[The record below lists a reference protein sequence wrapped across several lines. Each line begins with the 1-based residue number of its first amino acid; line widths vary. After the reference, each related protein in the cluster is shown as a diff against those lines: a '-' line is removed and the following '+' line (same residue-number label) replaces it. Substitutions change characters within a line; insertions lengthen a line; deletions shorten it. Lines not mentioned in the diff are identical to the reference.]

1 MKNYEKN
8 EKYYIIYLGD
18 NMKIKAAVSNRHVH
32 LKKEDADV
40 LFGENYEFNVLR
52 PLSQTGQFACVET
65 VTIKTDKNKIEKVR
79 ILGPVRSYTQVELSK
94 TDSVLLGLNPPVR
107 DSGEL
112 DNSEDITIIG
122 PKGEVIAKNSTI
134 IAHRHIHMNE
144 SDALNFNV
152 KNNDLVKVK
161 VEGLRGG
168 IFNNVRIKV
177 DPSYVLEMHI
187 DRDEANAFDI
197 KNEDEIEIIK

>member
-65 VTIKTDKNKIEKVR
+65 VTIKTDKNKIEKIEVNMGIPKIEEKIR
-79 ILGPVRSYTQVELSK
+79 LKILDKEFEITNISMG
-94 TDSVLLGLNPPVR
+94 NPHAVIFV
-107 DSGEL
+107 D
-112 DNSEDITIIG
+112 DVITILREAEK
-122 PKGEVIAKNSTI
+122 KGINAW
-134 IAHRHIHMNE
+134 HI
-144 SDALNFNV
+144 SSFLDW
-152 KNNDLVKVK
+152 D
-161 VEGLRGG
+161 
-168 IFNNVRIKV
+168 
-177 DPSYVLEMHI
+177 Y
-187 DRDEANAFDI
+187 
-197 KNEDEIEIIK
+197 